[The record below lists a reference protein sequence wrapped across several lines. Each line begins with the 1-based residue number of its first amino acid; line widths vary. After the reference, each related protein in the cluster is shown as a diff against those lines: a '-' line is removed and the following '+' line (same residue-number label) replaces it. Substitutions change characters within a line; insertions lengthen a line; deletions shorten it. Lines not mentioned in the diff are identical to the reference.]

1 MSGQLKLYNYFSYYK
16 SKNFIRVDNL
26 LLTIHHRIPNFTV
39 KFPPMKPQFV
49 CSVYLILAL
58 ILLPAMMQSQWVWT
72 GPQPITDSLAD
83 NRNAMIREIVFN
95 GGYEHYIFWER
106 SVDESSTAI
115 YYRRLYEPDQAVALL
130 EVPNVHYRNPQ
141 IVRTSFWGLDT
152 FFYFFYESDE
162 SGNNDI
168 YYMVYTPDGFNGP
181 ELLAGSPENETHFR
195 CNDGGSLAWE
205 ENGRIRF
212 AWLSFTWPGFSI
224 TEPVTVDSIGC
235 SSPELPFA
243 DAATY
248 PSTVAWLK
256 ENQNKKSVYYSNYN
270 YQAGT
275 WDEPVLLSGTDDC
288 QSARF
293 ANWACGYGGGWGAE
307 VITWESISK
316 GAHTI
321 RAADLW
327 GWEYT
332 GLFTQPAPFTPMIS
346 NYMIPVDGWPV
357 TGFMTFVNA
366 EVQNGDIFVN
376 EDGWEIPVNLEGY
389 INLSNSPY
397 EETNPAFFN
406 GRSYIAFSD
415 LGLVWESKRND
426 RWQLYYSLNFLYCSG
441 ATTENNAEAHLNLEI
456 APNPCREYC
465 QVSYHLAR
473 EGNVSLELVTS
484 DGRRIVVMDHQFQSG
499 GDHSIRLDLHKAFS
513 GGYQGLFLIRLVA
526 NGHSIARKGLMIH

>member
-1 MSGQLKLYNYFSYYK
+1 MTK
-16 SKNFIRVDNL
+16 
-26 LLTIHHRIPNFTV
+26 HHGIANFTV
-39 KFPPMKPQFV
+39 NFPTMDTRAKCLLFITL
-49 CSVYLILAL
+49 SLIF
-58 ILLPAMMQSQWVWT
+58 IPAMLQAQWAWT
-72 GPQPITDSLAD
+72 EPQPITDSLSD
-83 NRNAMIREIVFN
+83 NRNATIREIEFN
-95 GGYEHYIFWER
+95 GWYEHYIFWER
-106 SVDESSTAI
+106 SVNENSTAI

-130 EVPNVHYRNPQ
+130 ETPNVHYRNPQ
-141 IVRTSFWGLDT
+141 IVRTPYWGQET

-162 SGNNDI
+162 NGNNDI

-235 SSPELPFA
+235 SNPELPY
-243 DAATY
+243 DGEGSY
-248 PSTVAWLK
+248 PTTLAWLK
-256 ENQNKKSVYYSNYN
+256 ENQSEKSVYYSNYN

-275 WDEPVLLSGTDDC
+275 WADPVMLSGTDDC
-288 QSARF
+288 QSVRF
-293 ANWACGYGGGWGAE
+293 ANWACGYGGGWGEE
-307 VITWESISK
+307 VISWESVSE
-316 GAHTI
+316 GEHVI

-389 INLSNSPY
+389 INLSDSPY

-406 GRSYIAFSD
+406 GRNYISFSD
-415 LGLVWESKRND
+415 LLLVWESKRND
-426 RWQLYYSLNFLYCSG
+426 RWQLFYSLNNLYCSG
-441 ATTENNAEAHLNLEI
+441 ATPENNAETHLHLEI

-465 QVSYHLAR
+465 QIHYHLAR
-473 EGNVSLELVTS
+473 EGNVSLELITG
-484 DGRRIVVMDHQFQSG
+484 DGWQVDLLYDQFQSK
-499 GDHSIRLDLHKAFS
+499 GDHSFNLDFKRIFS
-513 GGYQGLFLIRLVA
+513 ETGHNGLFLIRLAV
-526 NGHSIARKGLMIH
+526 NGQSIVRKGLAIN